1 MKKTNENEVIDAIGD
16 LRDLMVAKFEQV
28 DSRFDNIYDRFERVE
43 SRLDR
48 LEHNQDLHTNVLD
61 KHTKMLIDLKHEQ
74 VFALNRSERTEK
86 DVLML
91 KKKLKT
97 V

>member
-28 DSRFDNIYDRFERVE
+28 DSRFERVE

-48 LEHNQDLHTNVLD
+48 LEHNQNLHTNVLD
-61 KHTKMLIDLKHEQ
+61 KHTKMLIDFKHEQ
-74 VFALNRSERTEK
+74 LFALNRSERTEK
-86 DVLML
+86 DVLAL

-97 V
+97 L